1 MKNLNR
7 PPLFSRDIHEILAKY
22 ILSTFISVVII
33 ASLIKFFSSNFLVGI
48 LFLALLYAVF
58 VMNYKYPRLRG
69 QRFPKRK

>member
-7 PPLFSRDIHEILAKY
+7 PPLLSRDIHETLAKY
-22 ILSTFISVVII
+22 ILYTFLSVVTI

-48 LFLALLYAVF
+48 LFIALLYAVF
-58 VMNYKYPRLRG
+58 VMDYKYPRLRS

>member
-7 PPLFSRDIHEILAKY
+7 PPLFSRDIHEKLANYILA
-22 ILSTFISVVII
+22 TFISAVII

-48 LFLALLYAVF
+48 LFAALLYAVF
-58 VMNYKYPRLRG
+58 VLNYKYPRLRG

>member
-7 PPLFSRDIHEILAKY
+7 PPLLSRDIHETLAKY
-22 ILSTFISVVII
+22 ILYTFLSVVTI

-48 LFLALLYAVF
+48 IFIALLYAVF
-58 VMNYKYPRLRG
+58 VMDYKYPLLRS